1 MPKPFFSI
9 VLPTKDRAF
18 LLKPL
23 IESILA
29 QDFRDFEFIVV
40 DNSDNDQ
47 IQDLLSQFDEIT
59 NYRTGGLNMADN
71 WDKAISLAQGKFMI
85 LISDK
90 ILLKKG
96 ALKYLHNFHKN
107 SNAQCVTWGIDIFC
121 DEEKILFKDSS
132 KHQSSKISSD
142 RLMTDILASD
152 YPSYDCAP
160 FHCNSSI
167 SLKLINDIRSKHGR
181 ISYQL
186 NPDYTLSY
194 QITLSLKNIYRLN
207 KSLTILRQ
215 KNLEI
220 GYGNGFSFVR
230 KTETAKQFMKDNND
244 WIIRTG
250 EIQEIPIHG
259 NHFIIDIMLKDLY
272 EILKIFK
279 INPDKYLNLQDRI
292 LFYYLRTLDE
302 IYWRISMGVDMSNE
316 ILLWNDSLKTQ
327 TNEIQQKVK
336 KYKYSRRYRNARIHF
351 NNFIKS
357 IPVVSILIIAIRDFL
372 KKLNGKKFNSIQKLL
387 HETKIEA

>member
-23 IESILA
+23 IESILT

-90 ILLKKG
+90 ILFKKG

-121 DEEKILFKDSS
+121 DEEKILFKDDS
-132 KHQSSKISSD
+132 KHQPSKISSD
-142 RLMTDILASD
+142 KLMTDILASD

-167 SLKLINDIRSKHGR
+167 
-181 ISYQL
+181 
-186 NPDYTLSY
+186 
-194 QITLSLKNIYRLN
+194 
-207 KSLTILRQ
+207 
-215 KNLEI
+215 
-220 GYGNGFSFVR
+220 
-230 KTETAKQFMKDNND
+230 
-244 WIIRTG
+244 
-250 EIQEIPIHG
+250 
-259 NHFIIDIMLKDLY
+259 
-272 EILKIFK
+272 
-279 INPDKYLNLQDRI
+279 
-292 LFYYLRTLDE
+292 
-302 IYWRISMGVDMSNE
+302 
-316 ILLWNDSLKTQ
+316 
-327 TNEIQQKVK
+327 
-336 KYKYSRRYRNARIHF
+336 
-351 NNFIKS
+351 
-357 IPVVSILIIAIRDFL
+357 
-372 KKLNGKKFNSIQKLL
+372 
-387 HETKIEA
+387 